1 MANSC
6 FSLSREVFDF
16 MGKIVIFL
24 SCIILLGG
32 GCENPIVLKKDL
44 VAFEDRL
51 NKSESTKLLDLDERC
66 SENAQKFII
75 TKKYES
81 ENTVFVNHWN
91 RKLSKCFI
99 EIGTLESTENG
110 FVVTRDLK
118 DVLEGKPYASFF
130 QIKNKN
136 TIPICSLYKNGPDES
151 AISCEKMYEY
161 LNFIKPYMNE

>member
-1 MANSC
+1 
-6 FSLSREVFDF
+6 

-75 TKKYES
+75 TKKYEL
-81 ENTVFVNHWN
+81 WCDLP
-91 RKLSKCFI
+91 KLDVMECIPSNSVC
-99 EIGTLESTENG
+99 TAASL
-110 FVVTRDLK
+110 VT
-118 DVLEGKPYASFF
+118 
-130 QIKNKN
+130 
-136 TIPICSLYKNGPDES
+136 
-151 AISCEKMYEY
+151 
-161 LNFIKPYMNE
+161 